1 MIDILDDTWCESELT
16 QNGTLEFDYKPEVLC
31 IGFNQSFNI
40 RVYLKDDDGDYHHI
54 EISNSKYEKLVR
66 KEKSWYVVGKLCT
79 MNFKNNFKKRKKN
92 WDYATLFYL
101 KG

>member
-40 RVYLKDDDGDYHHI
+40 RVYLKDEDGDYHHI
-54 EISNSKYEKLVR
+54 EISNSKYKRLVG
-66 KEKSWYVVGKLCT
+66 KEKSWYVVGKLWYLSKIL
-79 MNFKNNFKKRKKN
+79 NI
-92 WDYATLFYL
+92 LFMSL
-101 KG
+101 I